1 MIIDSTI
8 DEDRI
13 VVGPDLV
20 EILCLHLLNKDELF
34 LLLVLHLYV
43 VTVLHHR

>member
-1 MIIDSTI
+1 MIIDSTV
-8 DEDRI
+8 DKDRI
-13 VVGPDLV
+13 MVGPYPVD
-20 EILCLHLLNKDELF
+20 ILCLHLLNKDELF

>member
-1 MIIDSTI
+1 MIIDSAV
-8 DEDRI
+8 DEDRA

-20 EILCLHLLNKDELF
+20 DILCLHLLNKDEL
-34 LLLVLHLYV
+34 LLLMVLHLYV